1 MKKNKYRMYK
11 TILKAVVLTIFSSSL
26 LVSLSIERLLKN
38 ELAQFHLVIKSLE
51 DHKSTLFLLGA
62 LFESEL
68 KGDPDGKRTSTM
80 SKGNGAIYPERKAQH
95 LQPSERVVIATAKR
109 IFSGMPALTTND
121 QYVLYYRSYIGN
133 KVLASKPFPNA
144 ELGSE
149 LLTNETCSIQNT
161 CTKYLSSM
169 SLENGFVVSPVYQD
183 KESESYILTMSSP
196 VYLNGEIIG
205 DVNAD
210 VYLANFDVLNN
221 KTFSTRRLRS
231 GNLIVIADL
240 RYPFHEFAFH
250 EDYLIDDDSLLVY
263 RIPFT
268 KVVMESLWII
278 ALLFMSFVFVI
289 WKLDEL
295 KLKRRDLLLAQLAVN
310 RDDMTG
316 LYNRGILK
324 DSSLKYKI
332 QKYGLS
338 VIAIDGDKLKFINDQ
353 YGHLLGDQAIKHI
366 ATNMTKTFQDT
377 DYLLR
382 IGGDEFLALLPGNS
396 IETAQYL
403 AETLALSIGSR
414 PFSHQIPPITV
425 SFGVA
430 EMEVEESLE
439 SVIERADV
447 ELYRSKN
454 KKHSSQ

>member
-1 MKKNKYRMYK
+1 MN
-11 TILKAVVLTIFSSSL
+11 LFKAVVLTIFSSFL

-38 ELAQFHLVIKSLE
+38 ELAQFHLVTQSLE
-51 DHKSTLFLLGA
+51 DYKSTLFLFGA

-68 KGDPDGKRTSTM
+68 KLDPDGKNTITI
-80 SKGNGAIYPERKAQH
+80 SKGEGAIYPDSKAQ
-95 LQPSERVVIATAKR
+95 LLEPTERVVIATAQR
-109 IFSGMPALTTND
+109 IFSGMPSLRESEE
-121 QYVLYYRSYIGN
+121 YVLYYRSYIGN
-133 KVLASKPFPNA
+133 KVLASKPFPNSA
-144 ELGSE
+144 LTSK
-149 LLTNETCSIQNT
+149 LLTKETCAIQNT
-161 CTKYLSSM
+161 CTKYLPSKN
-169 SLENGFVVSPVYQD
+169 LDNGFVISPIYQD
-183 KESESYILTMSSP
+183 DASKGYILTMTSP
-196 VYLNGEIIG
+196 VYLDGKIIG
-205 DVNAD
+205 DVNVD
-210 VYLANFDVLNN
+210 VYLANFGVFNEKVFL
-221 KTFSTRRLRS
+221 TRHLRS

-278 ALLFMSFVFVI
+278 ALLLVSFVFVI

-295 KLKRRDLLLAQLAVN
+295 KLKRKALLLAQLAVN
-310 RDDMTG
+310 RDEMTG

-338 VIAIDGDKLKFINDQ
+338 VIAIDGDKLKLINDQ
-353 YGHLLGDQAIKHI
+353 YGHLVGDEAIKHI
-366 ATNMTKTFQDT
+366 ANNMTKVFHDT

-396 IETAQYL
+396 IETAQRL
-403 AETLALSIGSR
+403 AANLAFSVGLKS
-414 PFSHQIPPITV
+414 FSHQVPHITI

-430 EMEVEESLE
+430 EMELAESLE
-439 SVIERADV
+439 SVIERADA
-447 ELYRSKN
+447 ELYLSKN
-454 KKHSSQ
+454 SKQSRR